1 MYQSRRA
8 CIQCSCHC
16 SASAGGTKNSISI
29 CSNSSV
35 RKMKLPG
42 VISLRNDLPT
52 WAIPKGGLRRAYWS
66 VVLKSR
72 KMPCAVSGRR
82 KTVEPASLT
91 GPIVVSNIRLNSR
104 ASVRSQSGWSPGSFE
119 GARPQRIS
127 GLFPVPAR
135 SSARWSA
142 RKRRLQVRQSMSG
155 SVKPARCPEAS
166 QVRGC
171 WMIAESSA
179 TTSSRSWI
187 IAFHHSAITLFLR
200 STP

>member
-1 MYQSRRA
+1 MYQSRA

-35 RKMKLPG
+35 RKTKLPG

-66 VVLKSR
+66 VLKSR
-72 KMPCAVSGRR
+72 KMPCAVSGPQKDGRAG
-82 KTVEPASLT
+82 VLH
-91 GPIVVSNIRLNSR
+91 GPD
-104 ASVRSQSGWSPGSFE
+104 
-119 GARPQRIS
+119 
-127 GLFPVPAR
+127 
-135 SSARWSA
+135 
-142 RKRRLQVRQSMSG
+142 RRLEHQVELARVREVAVGVVARQLRGALPAADLRVVARARALLREVVGAKAQVAGAAVDERVGESG
-155 SVKPARCPEAS
+155 EVPRAS

-187 IAFHHSAITLFLR
+187 IAFHHSAMTLFLSR
-200 STP
+200 TP